1 MSGLREIAT
10 PYHEVRLEDLAE
22 PWRAEMHLR
31 RVEEDLHEID
41 VVFTTDAPAD
51 PPAARLTWTHPAVDV
66 IGSWHPGI
74 GRIRTVGPDWAAGPQ
89 ISRATTGA
97 PVRCLYSQ
105 TDRNRLTFAVSDGLH
120 PIRLAAG
127 VREETAEFVCSVHL
141 FVEPD
146 AKIDRY
152 ALTLRLD
159 TRDLFYA
166 TCLADVADW
175 WAGQDGYA
183 PAAVPEAGRRP
194 LYSTWYSFHQRLD
207 VDAVV
212 EQCRLAKQMG
222 CEAVIVD
229 DGWQTTD
236 SGRGYAFCGD
246 WQPERITDMGGF
258 VRKIHQLGMKFLLWY
273 SVPHVGRNSRAWD
286 RFGGK
291 ILKSYGRD
299 NTGILDPR
307 FPDVRRYLIDTWTS
321 AVGKW
326 DLDGLKLDFVDQFAP
341 GPDSPA
347 GTGDGRDIASVPVAA
362 DRLLSEAIDALREIK
377 PEICIEFRQGYIGP
391 LMRRYG
397 NMFRAGDCPNDAM
410 TNRIRTLDIRL
421 LCGQTA
427 CHSDMIMFH
436 PNEPASVAIG
446 QLLNVLFSVPQ
457 ISVRLDVIPDATR
470 QALSFWMDF
479 WNRHREVLLGGR
491 LDPTAPASLYPLVV
505 ATGPHKRIAAVYADV
520 VCRLLRPIPREVYVV
535 NATGLGELAV
545 ELEENFGKCE
555 MEAFD
560 CRGRSVAKD
569 RAELPAGLFAFPV
582 PPSGLLKICRR

>member
-1 MSGLREIAT
+1 
-10 PYHEVRLEDLAE
+10 
-22 PWRAEMHLR
+22 
-31 RVEEDLHEID
+31 
-41 VVFTTDAPAD
+41 
-51 PPAARLTWTHPAVDV
+51 VDV
-66 IGSWHPGI
+66 AGSWHPGI

-97 PVRCLYSQ
+97 PVRCLFSQ
-105 TDRNRLTFAVSDGLH
+105 TDRNRLTFAVSDALH

-127 VREETAEFVCSVHL
+127 IREETAAFVCTVEL

-146 AKIDRY
+146 ARTDRY
-152 ALTLRLD
+152 AVTLRLD

-175 WAGQDGYA
+175 WAQQDGYA
-183 PAAVPEAGRRP
+183 PATVPDAARRP
-194 LYSTWYSFHQRLD
+194 IYSTWYSFHQRLD

-246 WQPERITDMGGF
+246 WQPERIAEMAGF
-258 VRKIHQLGMKFLLWY
+258 VEKVHQLDMKFLLWY
-273 SVPHVGRNSRAWD
+273 SVPHVGRTSRAWD

-291 ILKSYGRD
+291 ILKTYGPG

-307 FPDVRRYLIDTWTS
+307 YPDVRRYLIDTWTS
-321 AVGKW
+321 AAVEW
-326 DLDGLKLDFVDQFAP
+326 DLDGLKLDFVDQFAT
-341 GPDSPA
+341 GPESPVGA
-347 GTGDGRDIASVPVAA
+347 CDGRDIASVPVAA
-362 DRLLSEAIDALREIK
+362 DKLLAEAIESLRAVK

-391 LMRRYG
+391 LMRTYG
-397 NMFRAGDCPNDAM
+397 NMFRAGDCPADAM
-410 TNRIRTLDIRL
+410 TNRVSTLDIRL

-427 CHSDMIMFH
+427 CHSDMILFH
-436 PNEPASVAIG
+436 PSEPAPVAAR

-457 ISVRLDVIPDATR
+457 LSVRLDRIPDQTR
-470 QALSFWMDF
+470 QALAFWMDF
-479 WNRHREVLLGGR
+479 WNQHRDVLLDGR
-491 LDPTAPASLYPLVV
+491 LDPTGPASLYPFVV
-505 ATGPHKRIAAVYADV
+505 ATGPHKRVAAVYADV

-535 NATGLGELAV
+535 NATGLSELAV
-545 ELEENFGKCE
+545 ELEENFGKCQ

-560 CRGRSVAKD
+560 CRGRSVARD
-569 RAELPAGLFAFPV
+569 RADLPAGLFAFPV